1 MKKAWKIVGI
11 AALVAI
17 LGVAAIGAVA
27 FAQDDDGA
35 GWPFDFGQRFREA
48 VANILG
54 ISVEKYDAAVEQ
66 ARGQVV
72 DEALEEGWL
81 TEDQAERMRERTD
94 QGFGAWGMGKGLMG
108 PRGGFMGPHTGF
120 MGRGGDSLFGLAAE
134 KLGISVQDLFAELQ
148 DGKSIADVASDKGVE
163 VQDIADAYLAQFE
176 ENLKQAVEDGNI
188 TQNQADWMLEQAQ
201 EKVPDQLN
209 NTWEGC
215 GPGGF
220 RGGGRPGRMWGFPGQ
235 DDA

>member
-11 AALVAI
+11 ATLVAI

-27 FAQDDDGA
+27 FAQDDDGT
-35 GWPFDFGQRFREA
+35 GWPFDFGQKFREA

-66 ARGQVV
+66 AREQVV
-72 DEALEEGWL
+72 DQALEEGWL
-81 TEDQAERMRERTD
+81 TEDQAERMQERMD

-108 PRGGFMGPHTGF
+108 PRGGFMGPHMGF
-120 MGRGGDSLFGLAAE
+120 MGRGGDSLLDLAAE
-134 KLGISVQDLFAELQ
+134 KLGMSVQDLFAELQ
-148 DGKSIADVASDKGVE
+148 DGKSIADVASDKGVD
-163 VQDIADAYLAQFE
+163 VQDIADAYLAQLE

-201 EKVPDQLN
+201 EMVPDQLN
-209 NTWEGC
+209 NTWDHC
-215 GPGGF
+215 APGGL